1 MKVTKPE
8 TKEFEKNTLKDGTYG
23 ARVYSIVDQGTQ
35 LSSFPNE
42 DGSEKW
48 TRELN
53 ISFEVPSELIK
64 YEKDGEEVEF
74 PFAVH
79 KTYTLSLHE
88 KSALTQLAIA
98 SGSDLE
104 NFDTND
110 LIGKTVLV
118 TVGKTSGGNDKI
130 TSVTALPK
138 GMEVGDAINP
148 QKTFSLDE
156 FDQGVFDLLPQWQ
169 QDKINESKERKD
181 SAPAKAV
188 EPSEIDF

>member
-1 MKVTKPE
+1 MKVEKPE

-42 DGSEKW
+42 DGTDKF

-64 YEKDGEEVEF
+64 YEKDGEDVEF

-88 KSALTQLAIA
+88 KSALTQLVIA
-98 SGSDLE
+98 SGLTLDD
-104 NFDTND
+104 FDTD
-110 LIGKTVLV
+110 QLIGKTVLV
-118 TVGKTSGGNDKI
+118 TIGKTSGGNDKI
-130 TSVTALPK
+130 TNVTSLPS
-138 GMEVGDAINP
+138 GMEVGEAVNP
-148 QKTFSLDE
+148 TKTFSLDS
-156 FDQGVFDLLPQWQ
+156 FDKAVFEALPQWQ
-169 QDKINESKERKD
+169 QDKINESKERANATPSEPLD
-181 SAPAKAV
+181 
-188 EPSEIDF
+188 PSEIAF